1 MMSTDLKN
9 EFLRLLEKDIEFR
22 YAVAGYL
29 GLSEIIKKLD
39 WLIEEQRKIW
49 EEVKHIW
56 EEIKSLREDQH
67 KLWEN
72 QNRLWEEV
80 KSLREGQEKLWEN
93 QNRIWEEI
101 RALRENQNKIW
112 EEIRAVKE
120 DIRKLWENQNRM
132 WEEIRVLRENQNKV
146 WEEIRTIKED
156 IRKLWEN
163 QNRMWEEIKSLRE
176 NQYKLW
182 EEVRILRED
191 FSKLIKR
198 IDALG
203 SRWGILAESA
213 FRNALKGLLEKSFN
227 VRIERWINY
236 DDEGFVYGYPS
247 VVEIDIALRDQE
259 LLLIEVSSHA
269 KIADISL
276 FNRKAIFYEK
286 KVGKKP
292 SRLIFVT
299 PYAENDA
306 IDLANK
312 LRIELYTSV

>member
-1 MMSTDLKN
+1 MMSTDLKS

-72 QNRLWEEV
+72 QNKMWEEI

-93 QNRIWEEI
+93 QNKMWEEI

-112 EEIRAVKE
+112 EEIRA
-120 DIRKLWENQNRM
+120 
-132 WEEIRVLRENQNKV
+132 LRENQNKI

-163 QNRMWEEIKSLRE
+163 QNRMWEEIRALRENQNKIWEEIKSLRE

-198 IDALG
+198 MDALG

-227 VRIERWINY
+227 IRIERWINY
-236 DDEGFVYGYPS
+236 DDEGFVYGHPS

-259 LLLIEVSSHA
+259 LILIEVSSHA
-269 KIADISL
+269 KTADISL

>member
-1 MMSTDLKN
+1 MMSTDLN
-9 EFLRLLEKDIEFR
+9 SEFLRLLEKDVEFR

-72 QNRLWEEV
+72 QNKMWEEI

-93 QNRIWEEI
+93 QNKMWEEI

-112 EEIRAVKE
+112 EEIRA
-120 DIRKLWENQNRM
+120 
-132 WEEIRVLRENQNKV
+132 LRENQNK
-146 WEEIRTIKED
+146 I
-156 IRKLWEN
+156 
-163 QNRMWEEIKSLRE
+163 WEEIKSLRE

-198 IDALG
+198 MDALG

-227 VRIERWINY
+227 IRIERWINY
-236 DDEGFVYGYPS
+236 DDEGFVYGHPS

-259 LLLIEVSSHA
+259 LILIEVSSHA
-269 KIADISL
+269 KTADISL

-292 SRLIFVT
+292 SMLIFVT
-299 PYAENDA
+299 PYAEDDA

>member
-1 MMSTDLKN
+1 MMSTDLKS

-72 QNRLWEEV
+72 QNKMWEEI

-93 QNRIWEEI
+93 QNKMWEEI

-112 EEIRAVKE
+112 EEIRA
-120 DIRKLWENQNRM
+120 
-132 WEEIRVLRENQNKV
+132 LRENQNKI

-163 QNRMWEEIKSLRE
+163 QNRMWEEIRALRENQNKIWEEIKSLRE

-203 SRWGILAESA
+203 SRWGMLAESA

-227 VRIERWINY
+227 IRIERWINY

-259 LLLIEVSSHA
+259 LILIEVSSHA
-269 KIADISL
+269 KTADISL

>member
-9 EFLRLLEKDIEFR
+9 EFLRLLEKDVEFR

-72 QNRLWEEV
+72 QNKIWEEI

-93 QNRIWEEI
+93 QN
-101 RALRENQNKIW
+101 KI
-112 EEIRAVKE
+112 
-120 DIRKLWENQNRM
+120 
-132 WEEIRVLRENQNKV
+132 

-203 SRWGILAESA
+203 SRWGILAESV

-227 VRIERWINY
+227 IRIERWINY
-236 DDEGFVYGYPS
+236 DDEGFVYGHPS

>member
-1 MMSTDLKN
+1 MMSTDLKS
-9 EFLRLLEKDIEFR
+9 EFLRLLEKDVEFR

-72 QNRLWEEV
+72 QNRLLENQNKIWEEI
-80 KSLREGQEKLWEN
+80 KSLREDQEKLWEN

-112 EEIRAVKE
+112 EEIRA
-120 DIRKLWENQNRM
+120 
-132 WEEIRVLRENQNKV
+132 
-146 WEEIRTIKED
+146 IKED

-227 VRIERWINY
+227 VKIERWINY

-247 VVEIDIALRDQE
+247 IVEIDIALRDQE
-259 LLLIEVSSHA
+259 LILIEVSSHA
-269 KIADISL
+269 KKADILL

>member
-1 MMSTDLKN
+1 MMGTDLKS

-72 QNRLWEEV
+72 QNKMWEEI

-93 QNRIWEEI
+93 QNKMWEEI

-112 EEIRAVKE
+112 EEIRA
-120 DIRKLWENQNRM
+120 
-132 WEEIRVLRENQNKV
+132 LRENQNKI

-163 QNRMWEEIKSLRE
+163 QNRMWEEIRALRENQNKIWEEIKSLRE

-203 SRWGILAESA
+203 SRWGMLAESA

-227 VRIERWINY
+227 IRIERWINY
-236 DDEGFVYGYPS
+236 DDEGFVYGHPS

-259 LLLIEVSSHA
+259 LILIEVSSHA
-269 KIADISL
+269 KTADISL

>member
-1 MMSTDLKN
+1 
-9 EFLRLLEKDIEFR
+9 LRLIAKDNDFR

-72 QNRLWEEV
+72 QNKMWEEI

-93 QNRIWEEI
+93 QNKMWEEI

-112 EEIRAVKE
+112 EEIRA
-120 DIRKLWENQNRM
+120 
-132 WEEIRVLRENQNKV
+132 LRENQNKI

-163 QNRMWEEIKSLRE
+163 QNRMWEEIRALRENQNKIWEEIKSLRE

-227 VRIERWINY
+227 IRIERWINY
-236 DDEGFVYGYPS
+236 DDEGFVYGHPS

-259 LLLIEVSSHA
+259 LILIEVSSHA
-269 KIADISL
+269 KTADISL

>member
-1 MMSTDLKN
+1 MMSTDLKS

-67 KLWEN
+67 KLREN
-72 QNRLWEEV
+72 QNKMWEEI

-93 QNRIWEEI
+93 QNKMWEEI

-112 EEIRAVKE
+112 EEIRA
-120 DIRKLWENQNRM
+120 
-132 WEEIRVLRENQNKV
+132 LRENQNKI

-163 QNRMWEEIKSLRE
+163 QNRMWEEIRALRENQNKIWEEIKSLRE

-227 VRIERWINY
+227 IRIERWINY
-236 DDEGFVYGYPS
+236 DDEGFVYGHPS

-259 LLLIEVSSHA
+259 LILIEVFSHA
-269 KIADISL
+269 KTADISL

>member
-1 MMSTDLKN
+1 MMSTDLKS
-9 EFLRLLEKDIEFR
+9 EFLRLLEKDVEFR

-72 QNRLWEEV
+72 QNRLWENQNKLWEEIKALREAQNKIWEEIKILREDQRRLWEEI
-80 KSLREGQEKLWEN
+80 KSLREGQEKLWED

-101 RALRENQNKIW
+101 RAPRENQNKIW
-112 EEIRAVKE
+112 EEIRTIKG
-120 DIRKLWENQNRM
+120 DIRKLWENQNKM
-132 WEEIRVLRENQNKV
+132 WK
-146 WEEIRTIKED
+146 
-156 IRKLWEN
+156 
-163 QNRMWEEIKSLRE
+163 EIKSLRE

-213 FRNALKGLLEKSFN
+213 FRNALKGLLEKSSN
-227 VRIERWINY
+227 VKIERWINY

-259 LLLIEVSSHA
+259 LILIEVLSHA
-269 KIADISL
+269 KTADISL

>member
-1 MMSTDLKN
+1 M
-9 EFLRLLEKDIEFR
+9 
-22 YAVAGYL
+22 
-29 GLSEIIKKLD
+29 
-39 WLIEEQRKIW
+39 
-49 EEVKHIW
+49 
-56 EEIKSLREDQH
+56 
-67 KLWEN
+67 
-72 QNRLWEEV
+72 
-80 KSLREGQEKLWEN
+80 
-93 QNRIWEEI
+93 WEEI

-112 EEIRAVKE
+112 EEIRA
-120 DIRKLWENQNRM
+120 
-132 WEEIRVLRENQNKV
+132 LRENQNK
-146 WEEIRTIKED
+146 I
-156 IRKLWEN
+156 
-163 QNRMWEEIKSLRE
+163 WEEIKSLRE

-203 SRWGILAESA
+203 SRWGMLAESA

-227 VRIERWINY
+227 IRIERWINY
-236 DDEGFVYGYPS
+236 DDEGFVYGHPS

-259 LLLIEVSSHA
+259 LILIEVSSHA
-269 KIADISL
+269 KTADISL

>member
-1 MMSTDLKN
+1 MSTDLKS

-72 QNRLWEEV
+72 QNKMWEEI

-93 QNRIWEEI
+93 QNKMWEEI

-112 EEIRAVKE
+112 EEIRA
-120 DIRKLWENQNRM
+120 
-132 WEEIRVLRENQNKV
+132 LRENQNKI

-163 QNRMWEEIKSLRE
+163 QNRMWEEIRALRENQNKIWEEIKSLRE

-203 SRWGILAESA
+203 SRWGMLAESA

-227 VRIERWINY
+227 IRIERWINY
-236 DDEGFVYGYPS
+236 DDEGFVYGHPS

-259 LLLIEVSSHA
+259 LILIEVSSHA
-269 KIADISL
+269 KTADISL

>member
-1 MMSTDLKN
+1 MMGTDLKS

-72 QNRLWEEV
+72 QNKMWEEI

-93 QNRIWEEI
+93 QNKMWEEI

-112 EEIRAVKE
+112 EEIRA
-120 DIRKLWENQNRM
+120 
-132 WEEIRVLRENQNKV
+132 LRENQNKI

-163 QNRMWEEIKSLRE
+163 QNRMWEEIRALRENQNKIWEEIKSLRE

-227 VRIERWINY
+227 IRIERWINY
-236 DDEGFVYGYPS
+236 DDEGFVYGHPS

-259 LLLIEVSSHA
+259 LILIEVSSHA
-269 KIADISL
+269 KTADISL

>member
-1 MMSTDLKN
+1 MMSTDLKS

-72 QNRLWEEV
+72 QNKMWEEI

-93 QNRIWEEI
+93 QNKMWEEI

-112 EEIRAVKE
+112 EEIRA
-120 DIRKLWENQNRM
+120 
-132 WEEIRVLRENQNKV
+132 LRENQNKI

-163 QNRMWEEIKSLRE
+163 QNRMWEEIRALRENQNKIWEEIKSLRE

-227 VRIERWINY
+227 IRIERWINY

-259 LLLIEVSSHA
+259 LILIEVSSHA
-269 KIADISL
+269 KKADISL

>member
-1 MMSTDLKN
+1 MMSTDLKS

-72 QNRLWEEV
+72 QNKMWEEI

-93 QNRIWEEI
+93 QNKMWEEI

-112 EEIRAVKE
+112 EEIRA
-120 DIRKLWENQNRM
+120 
-132 WEEIRVLRENQNKV
+132 LRENQNKI

-163 QNRMWEEIKSLRE
+163 QNRMWEEIRALRENQNKIWEEIKSLRE

-203 SRWGILAESA
+203 SRWGMLAESA

-227 VRIERWINY
+227 IRIERWINY
-236 DDEGFVYGYPS
+236 DDEGFVYGHPS

-259 LLLIEVSSHA
+259 LILIEVSSHA
-269 KIADISL
+269 KTADISL

>member
-1 MMSTDLKN
+1 MMSTDLKS

-72 QNRLWEEV
+72 QNKMWEEI

-93 QNRIWEEI
+93 QNKMWEEI

-112 EEIRAVKE
+112 EEIRA
-120 DIRKLWENQNRM
+120 
-132 WEEIRVLRENQNKV
+132 LRENQNKI

-163 QNRMWEEIKSLRE
+163 QNRMWEEIRALRENQNKIWEEIKSLRE

-203 SRWGILAESA
+203 SRWGMLAESA

-227 VRIERWINY
+227 IRIERWINY
-236 DDEGFVYGYPS
+236 DDEGFVYGHPS
-247 VVEIDIALRDQE
+247 VVEIDIAPRDQE
-259 LLLIEVSSHA
+259 LILIEVSSHA
-269 KIADISL
+269 KTADISL

>member
-1 MMSTDLKN
+1 MMSTDLKS

-72 QNRLWEEV
+72 QNKMWEEI

-93 QNRIWEEI
+93 QNKMWEEI

-112 EEIRAVKE
+112 EEIRA
-120 DIRKLWENQNRM
+120 
-132 WEEIRVLRENQNKV
+132 LRENQNKI

-163 QNRMWEEIKSLRE
+163 QNRMWEEIRALRENQNKIWEEIKSLRE

-203 SRWGILAESA
+203 SRWGMLAESA

-227 VRIERWINY
+227 IRIERWINY
-236 DDEGFVYGYPS
+236 DDEGFVYGHPS

-259 LLLIEVSSHA
+259 LILIEVSSHA
-269 KIADISL
+269 KAADISL

>member
-1 MMSTDLKN
+1 MMSTDLKS

-72 QNRLWEEV
+72 QNKIWEEV

-93 QNRIWEEI
+93 QNKMWEEI

-112 EEIRAVKE
+112 EEIRA
-120 DIRKLWENQNRM
+120 
-132 WEEIRVLRENQNKV
+132 LRENQNKI

-163 QNRMWEEIKSLRE
+163 QNRMWEEIRALRENQNKIWEEIKSLRE

-227 VRIERWINY
+227 IRIERWINY
-236 DDEGFVYGYPS
+236 DDEGFVYGHPS
-247 VVEIDIALRDQE
+247 VVEIDTALRDQE
-259 LLLIEVSSHA
+259 LILIEVSSHA
-269 KIADISL
+269 KTADISL